1 MSIIH
6 SWKTQKAGQKPYV
19 IPSRPE
25 SLVSIVELMKAQEP
39 NTEQIAAILRK
50 DVYLY
55 SSVLA
60 AVNAPVFALNHKIT
74 DINHAITL
82 LGLDRLFSIV
92 RLAALKNSLSTTE
105 RLDRFWDSATEVAE
119 ICTSIAVK
127 YTGLDIHTAYSTGMM
142 HDCGVPLMLENHP
155 DFKAFLRKANA
166 QDLLSLQ
173 DEEQKHFNSNHFQV
187 GAEIA
192 HLWYMPDSICE
203 AIAYQPTVTAVLE
216 GRLPCSD
223 EGKLLL
229 SVLTL
234 AKDISTVYR
243 RFWRIYDSSEPVPQL
258 SVVLEYIGLPDIE
271 YLDLREDFIS
281 LLESREND

>member
-1 MSIIH
+1 MSMIH
-6 SWKTQKAGQKPYV
+6 SWKTQAVGQKPYV

-25 SLVSIVELMKAQEP
+25 SLVSIVELMKAREP
-39 NTEQIAAILRK
+39 NAEQIAVILRK

-55 SSVLA
+55 TSVLA

-74 DINHAITL
+74 DITHAITL

-92 RLAALKNSLSTTE
+92 RLAALKNSLTTTA

-119 ICTSIAVK
+119 ICAAVALK
-127 YTGLDIHTAYSTGMM
+127 YTGLDVHTAYSVGMM
-142 HDCGVPLMLENHP
+142 HDSGVPLMLESYP
-155 DFKAFLRKANA
+155 DYKAFLREANA
-166 QDLLSLQ
+166 QELLALQ
-173 DEEQKHFNSNHFQV
+173 HDEQMRFGTNHFQV

-192 HLWYMPDSICE
+192 YLWYMPDAICE
-203 AIAYQPTVTAVLE
+203 AIAYQADVVAVLSGE
-216 GRLPCSD
+216 LPCSD

-243 RFWRIYDSSEPVPQL
+243 RFWRIYDTSEPVPEL
-258 SVVLEYIGLPDIE
+258 KVVLEYVGLADIE
-271 YLDLREDFIS
+271 YLDLREDLIS